1 LKNNK
6 LQMQVTHRVSS
17 IKNMADS
24 ATVAISAD
32 DLPLNLQAAEVAV
45 VKRALVLANGNVS
58 EAGRML
64 GINRMKVYRILA
76 QEEE

>member
-1 LKNNK
+1 MKNNK